1 MGIQRYSIWL
11 EPQGQL
17 QNRLSR
23 IIKQLSQEYGTP
35 IFNPHVTLLGD
46 IEGNEID
53 ITRETKDLSTL
64 LKPYIIE
71 LTGEVVCEEVW
82 SRAMIVLAK
91 QTPQVMQANES
102 ARKVF
107 KIHTQDLYIPHL
119 SLMYTKSKP
128 VDIETRRKIAQ
139 EFDPNLLKG
148 SFEVTSINL
157 CRIYEEIEKWDK
169 VKEFPI

>member
-1 MGIQRYSIWL
+1 MKIPRYSIWL
-11 EPQGQL
+11 EPQGDL
-17 QNRLSR
+17 QNRLST
-23 IIKQLSQEYGTP
+23 IIKQLSQRFDSEE
-35 IFNPHVTLLGD
+35 FSPHVTLLGSL
-46 IEGNEID
+46 EGDEID
-53 ITRETKDLSTL
+53 ITRKTKDLSTL

-91 QTPQVMQANES
+91 QTPQVLQANEI

-107 KIHTQDLYIPHL
+107 NIQIQDPYVPHL
-119 SLMYTKSKP
+119 SLMYTKSKS
-128 VDIETRRKIAQ
+128 VDIEIRKNVAD

-157 CRIYEEIEKWDK
+157 CRIYEDIEKWHK
-169 VKEFPI
+169 VKDFPI